1 MSETENKNGITDSTG
16 KTLGWI
22 AIIAGII
29 GFFWAPLWMSII
41 AIVLGVI
48 GLFSPQKT
56 LNVIALIIGI
66 IALIV
71 YLV

>member
-1 MSETENKNGITDSTG
+1 MSESQNKTKISDSTG
-16 KTLGWI
+16 KILGWI

-41 AIVLGVI
+41 AIVLGFI
-48 GLFSPQKT
+48 GLFSSQRT
-56 LNVIALIIGI
+56 LNVIGLIIGI